1 MYGRILFSEA
11 ILTGQSSA
19 WTESSNVMM
28 TLEVCSRAAETI
40 THMPKFLR
48 HSNIRFKDVQA
59 LEYTDIIRQTTA
71 GIDCHKN
78 SYHVYFLHHD
88 TTKSLVSERY
98 CKFGVGADSVND
110 IRLFLAACQQE
121 IDHQIELVILESTG
135 PYSRPLFFA
144 LAETWAL
151 CMVNPSEFHKYGS
164 KTDKFDAKKLALL
177 AMQGIF
183 QPSFLETPQEVDCKQ
198 IARAALKHRQHAS
211 SMSNSLG
218 AFLIQNDIG
227 FMRGQ
232 ANVKVGSKSGQQML
246 EAIIAGETS
255 PVLVAQ
261 AASYYVSEDE
271 TKRTR
276 MVAIENSL
284 YGVQTLSHHAR
295 SVIADKCRI
304 MQNSQTLYQKQ
315 LAAAREA
322 VSQLEHDGLTGAR
335 AIELLDTIPSLSEL
349 AAVLLL
355 SEIGLRIR
363 ERFGEHQ
370 AGVDKF
376 VSYVGLNPSRQYSG
390 DKQTSTRKAVRG
402 NTFTRSLLIECGQSL
417 LKSPHQMGERY
428 RALMR
433 RSGGSGSAAGYRIAV
448 AAAAKGL
455 AKACFWVLTKRE
467 PFNDSQYDYTRAI
480 RSKERQLQKLVS
492 QFRQLEDELNTEQH
506 GGSTVLHKA
515 LAGLAKQ
522 AFVLTSAN
530 VPNDLTMFEKRLQTV
545 LASNG
550 MTTVRD
556 VWFYLSNNRLG
567 ELKGIGD
574 KTQQKIIETLI
585 QEQIIEKV
593 TL

>member
-1 MYGRILFSEA
+1 
-11 ILTGQSSA
+11 
-19 WTESSNVMM
+19 
-28 TLEVCSRAAETI
+28 
-40 THMPKFLR
+40 MPKFLR
-48 HSNIRFKDVQA
+48 HSNIPFKQVEASQ
-59 LEYTDIIRQTTA
+59 YSDIIRQTTA
-71 GIDCHKN
+71 GIDCHKS
-78 SYHVYFLHHD
+78 SYHVTFLHHD
-88 TTKSLVSERY
+88 PINSQVTERY
-98 CKFGVGADSVND
+98 CKFGVGADSVQD
-110 IRLFLAACQQE
+110 IRLFLAACSQE
-121 IDHQIELVILESTG
+121 VAHAIELVILESTG

-144 LAETWAL
+144 LAKQWPL
-151 CMVNPSEFHKYGS
+151 CMVNPSEFHKYGN

-183 QPSFLETPQEVDCKQ
+183 QPSFLETPEEVDVKQ
-198 IARAALKHRQHAS
+198 IARAALKHRQHAA

-227 FMRGQ
+227 FMRGT
-232 ANVKVGSKSGQQML
+232 ANVKVGSRSGQQML

-261 AASYYVSEDE
+261 AAAYYVSADD
-271 TKRTR
+271 TKRAR
-276 MVAIENSL
+276 MMAIENSL
-284 YGVQTLSHHAR
+284 YGVTTLSNYAR

-315 LAAAREA
+315 LAAAKAA
-322 VSQLEHDGLTGAR
+322 VSALEHDGLTGAK

-355 SEIGLRIR
+355 SEIGLRIK
-363 ERFGEHQ
+363 ERFGEGK

-390 DKQTSTRKAVRG
+390 DKQTSTRKAVMG
-402 NTFTRSLLIECGQSL
+402 NKFTRSLLVECGQSL

-455 AKACFWVLTKRE
+455 AKACYWVLTKRE
-467 PFNDSQYDYTRAI
+467 AFDDSQYDYTRAI

-522 AFVLTSAN
+522 SFVLTSAD
-530 VPNDLTMFEKRLQTV
+530 VPNNLNMFEKRLQTV
-545 LASNG
+545 LTSNG

-567 ELKGIGD
+567 QLKGIGE
-574 KTQQKIIETLI
+574 KTQQKIINTLI
-585 QEQIIEKV
+585 QEHIIEQV